1 MDILTIIAG
10 RDFAYEVIDALC
22 GKTADKSPYAYD
34 KLCNVRRY
42 LKTSTIAEVN
52 GYHKEES
59 TNVKP

>member
-22 GKTADKSPYAYD
+22 GKTADKNPYAYD

-42 LKTSTIAEVN
+42 LKTSTIAEAN

-59 TNVKP
+59 TNVKL